1 MPEGFYEGSSRK
13 ELPAPME
20 PLSLDDAPQ
29 LPPKREAPLEPV
41 ASKNTPQTSTLL
53 LAAKSLGLTL
63 VVMAA
68 IYAAYWFW
76 IKPRWV
82 RFSPP
87 NGDCSVLMPGTP
99 KQEDILATGFA
110 NLGGKRFIVSWR
122 SSTKKTDDRSSG
134 DNAEVSIGWIDL
146 DSQRLPGV
154 QFDQIAIPARERE
167 AQRLEGKS
175 KGEVPVIFSA
185 KGKKYDASEC
195 LIESENGITVLRLYL
210 QQGDPR
216 RRMYILEAKAPDL
229 DRKEEWVVNFFNS
242 FEPL

>member
-154 QFDQIAIPARERE
+154 SYRERE
-167 AQRLEGKS
+167 RYYRFETLPPAGR
-175 KGEVPVIFSA
+175 SA
-185 KGKKYDASEC
+185 KENVYSGGEGPRPRPERGMGGELLQFVRTALRRKHFFKERKRSSYCFLPIARLFRSIRGK
-195 LIESENGITVLRLYL
+195 
-210 QQGDPR
+210 
-216 RRMYILEAKAPDL
+216 RMGE
-229 DRKEEWVVNFFNS
+229 
-242 FEPL
+242 